1 MTKHKIGVGIVG
13 LQPGRSWAAVAHL
26 PALRYLSDDFKII
39 GVANSSLESALA
51 AAAECNIS
59 RAFSSV
65 QQMTECEEVD
75 VVAVTVKVPAHWNI
89 LQAAVRAGKH
99 VYCEWPLGIDLAQA
113 RALAQLAA
121 DNGVK
126 AVIGTQARATPV
138 MRKLRELVNG
148 GFVGD
153 VLSTSISGWG
163 RIWGDTVENLATDG
177 YLLDKKNGATML
189 TIPFAH
195 TLSALRDVL
204 GDVVEVSAML
214 DTRRKRVM
222 AVETGESVDMD
233 APDQILVTGRLAN
246 GATLSMHYQG
256 GEPRGIEGLV
266 WDIHGT
272 DGDIRVTA
280 DTGHTQIMPLTILGA
295 QGEDRTL
302 QKIAVLEDDVGLES
316 LVPGN
321 VARIYQRLACDL
333 RDGTHTAPSFEDAV
347 TLHTLLDAIEQAS
360 ESGQRITVNAPNR
373 VLPQAG

>member
-26 PALRYLSDDFKII
+26 PALRYLSEDYKVI
-39 GVANSSLESALA
+39 GVANSSLESGLA
-51 AAAECNIS
+51 AAAECNIP

-75 VVAVTVKVPAHWNI
+75 VIAVTVKVPAHWEI
-89 LQAAVRAGKH
+89 LKAAVRAGKH

-113 RALAQLAA
+113 QALAQLAA

-126 AVIGTQARATPV
+126 AVIGTQARVTPV
-138 MRKLRELVNG
+138 MRQLRELVAG

-153 VLSTSISGWG
+153 VLSTSVSGWG

-214 DTRRKRVM
+214 ETRRKKVM
-222 AVETGESVDMD
+222 AVEIGQSVDMD

-246 GATLSMHYQG
+246 GATLSMHY
-256 GEPRGIEGLV
+256 ESPLV
-266 WDIHGT
+266 
-272 DGDIRVTA
+272 
-280 DTGHTQIMPLTILGA
+280 
-295 QGEDRTL
+295 
-302 QKIAVLEDDVGLES
+302 S
-316 LVPGN
+316 
-321 VARIYQRLACDL
+321 
-333 RDGTHTAPSFEDAV
+333 
-347 TLHTLLDAIEQAS
+347 
-360 ESGQRITVNAPNR
+360 
-373 VLPQAG
+373 

>member
-26 PALRYLSDDFKII
+26 PALRYLSEHYKVI
-39 GVANSSLESALA
+39 GVANSSLESGLA
-51 AAAECNIS
+51 AAAECNIP
-59 RAFSSV
+59 RAFSSI

-75 VVAVTVKVPAHWNI
+75 VIAVTVKVPAHWEI
-89 LQAAVRAGKH
+89 LQAAVMAGKH

-113 RALAQLAA
+113 QALAQLAA

-126 AVIGTQARATPV
+126 AVIGTQARVTPV
-138 MRKLRELVNG
+138 MRQLRELVGG

-153 VLSTSISGWG
+153 VLSTSVSGWG

-214 DTRRKRVM
+214 ETRRKKVM
-222 AVETGESVDMD
+222 AVETGKSVDMD
-233 APDQILVTGRLAN
+233 APDQILVTGRLAS

-256 GEPRGIEGLV
+256 GEPRGIGGFV

-272 DGDIRVTA
+272 QGDIRVTA
-280 DTGHTQIMPLTILGA
+280 DTGHTQIMPLTIMGA

-302 QKIAVLEDDVGLES
+302 QQIAAPEDDVGLES

-333 RDGTHTAPSFEDAV
+333 RYGTQTAPSFEDAV
-347 TLHTLLDAIEQAS
+347 ALHTLLDAIEQAS

-373 VLPQAG
+373 ILP